1 MKTLNL
7 ALTALL
13 SLTGISCAHTKVS
26 SPAQKI
32 YTFESDAN
40 GFNTKNFFY
49 DNGQEVVVFDAQ
61 FTPEIAKKSIEFLR
75 TKTQNPITF
84 VIVTHPNPDK
94 FNGASVFQKLGAK
107 VISSQKTAQNL
118 PCVHAYKKYYLV
130 EMAKMFTEQTYPQ
143 EARIDITFNQKH
155 DLSLGNGEVIRLQE
169 LSSAGVSTNQT
180 VAIIP
185 QANAV
190 VVGDLVHHKA
200 HAWLEGGIVDGK
212 ATPTING
219 WIADLK
225 ELASI
230 VKKGTLVYGGRGEVV
245 DVEKAV
251 PAQIDY
257 LKRADEVV
265 TKLAKKSGDQT
276 AAIQAELEKNFP
288 EYGLSYMIQ
297 YGVYGLVQSKR

>member
-7 ALTALL
+7 VLTALL
-13 SLTGISCAHTKVS
+13 SFTGISCAHTKAPS
-26 SPAQKI
+26 SAKI

-61 FTPEIAKKSIEFLR
+61 FTPETAQKSIEFLR
-75 TKTQNPITF
+75 TKTLNPITY
-84 VIVTHPNPDK
+84 VVVTHPNPDK

-107 VISSQKTAQNL
+107 VIASQKTTQNISG
-118 PCVHAYKKYYLV
+118 VHAYKKYYFI
-130 EMAKMFTEQTYPQ
+130 EIAKMFTEHSYPQ
-143 EARIDITFNQKH
+143 EARIDITFSQKY
-155 DLSLGNGEVIRLQE
+155 DLRLGNGEIIRLQE
-169 LSSAGVSTNQT
+169 LSSPAVSTNQT
-180 VAIIP
+180 IAILS

-190 VVGDLVHHKA
+190 MVGDLVHHKV

-212 ATPTING
+212 ANPTING
-219 WIADLK
+219 WIIDLK

-230 VKKGTLVYGGRGEVV
+230 VKKNTMVYGGRGEAVT
-245 DVEKAV
+245 VEKAV
-251 PAQIDY
+251 SSQIKY
-257 LKRADEVV
+257 LKKADEVV
-265 TKLAKKSGDQT
+265 EHFAKKTGDQT

-297 YGVYGLVQSKR
+297 YGVYGLVESKK

>member
-1 MKTLNL
+1 MKTLSL

-13 SLTGISCAHTKVS
+13 SLTGVSCAHTKAS
-26 SPAQKI
+26 SSAKI

-61 FTPEIAKKSIEFLR
+61 FTPETAQKSIEFLR
-75 TKTQNPITF
+75 TKTQNPITY
-84 VIVTHPNPDK
+84 VVVTHPNPDK
-94 FNGASVFQKLGAK
+94 FNGASTFQKLGAK
-107 VISSQKTAQNL
+107 VIASQKTAQNL
-118 PCVHAYKKYYLV
+118 PGVHAYKKYYFV
-130 EMAKMFTEQTYPQ
+130 EMAKMFTEQSYPQ
-143 EARIDITFNQKH
+143 EAQIDITFNQKY
-155 DLSLGNGEVIRLQE
+155 DLRLGNGEVIKLQE
-169 LSSAGVSTNQT
+169 LSSPGVSTNQT

-190 VVGDLVHHKA
+190 MVGDLVHHKI

-212 ATPTING
+212 ATPTIDG

-225 ELASI
+225 ELSSM
-230 VKKGTLVYGGRGEVV
+230 VKKGTFVYGGRGEVV
-245 DVEKAV
+245 VVEKSV
-251 PAQIDY
+251 PAQIEY
-257 LKRADEVV
+257 LKKSDAVV
-265 TKLAKKSGDQT
+265 TQFAKKSGDQI
-276 AAIQAELEKNFP
+276 AAIQSELEKNFP

>member
-7 ALTALL
+7 ALAALL
-13 SLTGISCAHTKVS
+13 SLTGVSCAHTNAVS
-26 SPAQKI
+26 SEKI
-32 YTFESDAN
+32 YTFESDAS

-61 FTPEIAKKSIEFLR
+61 FTPETAQKSIEFIR
-75 TKTQNPITF
+75 TKTQNPITY
-84 VIVTHPNPDK
+84 VVVTHPNPDK
-94 FNGASVFQKLGAK
+94 FNGASAFQELGAK
-107 VISSQKTAQNL
+107 VISSQKTAQNISG
-118 PCVHAYKKYYLV
+118 VHAYKKYFFV
-130 EMAKMFTEQTYPQ
+130 EMAKMFTENSYPQ
-143 EARIDITFNQKH
+143 EARIDITFNQKY
-155 DLSLGNGEVIRLQE
+155 DLRLGNGEVIKLQE
-169 LSSAGVSTNQT
+169 LSFPGVSTNQT

-190 VVGDLVHHKA
+190 MVGDLVHHKV

-225 ELASI
+225 ELASM
-230 VKKGTLVYGGRGEVV
+230 VKKGTTVYGGRGEVV
-245 DVEKAV
+245 VVEKAV

-257 LKRADEVV
+257 LKKSDAVV
-265 TKLAKKSGDQT
+265 TQFAKKSGDQT
-276 AAIQAELEKNFP
+276 SAIQSELEKDFP